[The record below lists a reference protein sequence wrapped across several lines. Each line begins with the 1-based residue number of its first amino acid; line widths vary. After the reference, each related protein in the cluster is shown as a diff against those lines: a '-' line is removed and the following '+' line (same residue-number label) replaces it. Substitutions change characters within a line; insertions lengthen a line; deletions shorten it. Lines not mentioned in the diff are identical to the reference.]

1 MEQGLFFP
9 LQEQKTFSDVDDCIE
24 NNEFKT
30 YLADFPAVVKLFS
43 VNVCILP
50 FLFTSGSCLLPS
62 VCFIAACMRLP
73 LLSPF
78 PLVSLPLLLP
88 CFFSLGPCALVS
100 TSMGRA
106 VSWSGGL
113 AGCAFLC
120 FPLFALFLLPWGG
133 ACACGAGRM
142 CLPSLA
148 VVSLASVCLSH
159 IFLRCALSCFLC
171 LGSASS
177 SFV

>member
-1 MEQGLFFP
+1 MLMIA
-9 LQEQKTFSDVDDCIE
+9 LKTMSSKRIWQ
-24 NNEFKT
+24 T
-30 YLADFPAVVKLFS
+30 IPAVVKLFS

-133 ACACGAGRM
+133 ACALLPTGRG
-142 CLPSLA
+142 
-148 VVSLASVCLSH
+148 VCLRRWSH
-159 IFLRCALSCFLC
+159 VPSFACCRVFGFCLS
-171 LGSASS
+171 
-177 SFV
+177 